1 MQYLSSFFFFFL
13 YLTLFPRF
21 PLPRSGVGLFDRS
34 TRWSGTE
41 GQEDETADLIVALCG
56 PIKVLRDLL
65 HHWKLPSI
73 ADIGDTWE
81 SRMRLC
87 YGVKGVLKRKTQFVP
102 FLLKLCEKE
111 EDAQYIGRCD
121 ACIIA
126 APAHNHHHEDT
137 EEGGIH
143 NMLRIKQT
151 ITLVSI
157 YSSTLIRFSYFLC
170 SRIVQRVALS
180 LSFIC

>member
-13 YLTLFPRF
+13 FLTLFPRF

-34 TRWSGTE
+34 TQWSGTE
-41 GQEDETADLIVALCG
+41 DQEDETADLIVALCG

-65 HHWKLPSI
+65 HHWKLPSV
-73 ADIGDTWE
+73 ADIDDTWE

-121 ACIIA
+121 ACIIV
-126 APAHNHHHEDT
+126 APAHNHHHHHHHHKDT
-137 EEGGIH
+137 EAGEEGGIH

-151 ITLVSI
+151 ITLVI
-157 YSSTLIRFSYFLC
+157 IIFCYFFFL
-170 SRIVQRVALS
+170 
-180 LSFIC
+180 